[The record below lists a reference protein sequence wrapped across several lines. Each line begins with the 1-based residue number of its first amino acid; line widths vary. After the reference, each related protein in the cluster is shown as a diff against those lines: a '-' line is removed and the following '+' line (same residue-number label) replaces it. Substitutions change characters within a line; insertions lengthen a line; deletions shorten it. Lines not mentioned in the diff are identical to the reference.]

1 MAQKLD
7 PAELVEFKELLMA
20 NSVQQDALVQL
31 FIDKGIITKDE
42 FFDKLKQVN
51 DQTARARCHC
61 QRKRR

>member
-31 FIDKGIITKDE
+31 LIDKGIITSHE
-42 FFDKLKQVN
+42 
-51 DQTARARCHC
+51 R
-61 QRKRR
+61 